1 MKEIEA
7 LRKTKYDLIRTI
19 NSLQKTLDEKT
30 GGKPRILFV
39 APHLSTGGM
48 PQYLYKKIEI
58 LNDQADIYCVQYNNT
73 SEEYVVQ
80 RNLIREKIG
89 GRFYCLGENKE
100 EILDLIEKIC
110 PDVIHFDDFV
120 EFFIDD
126 RIIRKIFT
134 EDRPYYILET
144 CHSSNISISDKS
156 YCPDKFVMV
165 NRWMANK
172 FSGLGVPVDVLEYPI
187 DNFTRPDRD
196 TSLKSL
202 GLDPSKKHV
211 INVGL
216 FTPGKNQAELI
227 EYARHL
233 QAYPI
238 EFHFIGNTA
247 PNFQN
252 YWEPLVSNLPQNCKI
267 WGERNDT
274 EEFYKCADLFV
285 FTSNWE
291 LNPIVIKET
300 LSWNLPILMR
310 RLEPYMDSYDNNSL
324 VHYLSPGGMFE
335 DKQRN
340 IDMIKDILGLDEK

>member
-7 LRKTKYDLIRTI
+7 LRKTKYELVRTI
-19 NSLQKTLDEKT
+19 NSIQKTLDEKS
-30 GGKPRILFV
+30 GGKPRILYV

-48 PQYLYKKIEI
+48 PQYLYKKIESF
-58 LNDQADIYCVQYNNT
+58 NDQAEIYCVQYNNT

-80 RNLIREKIG
+80 RNRIKEKIG
-89 GRFYCLGENKE
+89 GRFYCLESDKFELMNIIE
-100 EILDLIEKIC
+100 EIC

-126 RIIRKIFT
+126 SLIRKIYA
-134 EDRPYYILET
+134 EDRPYYIVET
-144 CHSSNISISDKS
+144 CHSSNISPIDKI

-165 NRWMANK
+165 NQWMCDK
-172 FSGLGVPVDVLEYPI
+172 FSSLGVPVDILEYPI
-187 DNFTRPDRD
+187 ENFERPDRA
-196 TSLKSL
+196 TALSSL
-202 GLDPSKKHV
+202 GLDPDKKHV

-216 FTPGKNQAELI
+216 FTPGKNQGELI
-227 EYARHL
+227 EYARL
-233 QAYPI
+233 MQDYPI

-247 PNFQN
+247 PNFQH
-252 YWEPLVSNLPQNCKI
+252 YWAPLLEQLPSNCKI

-274 EEFYKCADLFV
+274 DEFYKAVDLFV

-310 RLEPYMDSYDNNSL
+310 RLEPYGDSYDNNDL
-324 VHYLSPGGMFE
+324 VSYLSPGGMFE
-335 DKQRN
+335 DQSRN
-340 IDMIKDILGLDEK
+340 INLIKTLLSL

>member
-7 LRKTKYDLIRTI
+7 LRKTKYELIRTI
-19 NSLQKTLDEKT
+19 NSIQKTLDEKT

-58 LNDQADIYCVQYNNT
+58 FNDLAEVYCVQYNNT
-73 SEEYVVQ
+73 SEAYVVQ
-80 RNLIREKIG
+80 RNRIKEKIG
-89 GRFYCLGENKE
+89 GRFYCLDIDKSELLR
-100 EILDLIEKIC
+100 IIDDIC

-126 RIIRKIFT
+126 NLIRKIYS
-134 EDRPYYILET
+134 EDRPYFIVET
-144 CHSSNISISDKS
+144 CHSSNISPTDKV

-165 NRWMANK
+165 NKWMSDK
-172 FSGLGVPVDVLEYPI
+172 FSVLSVPVDILEYPI
-187 DNFTRPDRD
+187 EKHNRPDRD
-196 TSLKSL
+196 ESLRSI
-202 GLDPSKKHV
+202 GLDPNKKHV

-216 FTPGKNQAELI
+216 FTPGKNQGELI
-227 EYARHL
+227 EYARTL
-233 QAYPI
+233 EQENI

-252 YWEPLVSNLPQNCKI
+252 YWEPLLANLPTNCRI

-274 EEFYKCADLFV
+274 DSFYKCADLFV

-291 LNPIVIKET
+291 LNPIVIKES
-300 LSWNLPILMR
+300 LSWQLPILMR
-310 RLEPYMDSYDNNSL
+310 RLEPYGDSYDNDPL
-324 VHYLSPGGMFE
+324 VHYLSPNGMFE
-335 DKQRN
+335 DQARN
-340 IDMIKDILGLDEK
+340 VSLIKRLLDLP